1 MNITQIDLSN
11 KQQVRDFLDLPFRI
25 YKDIPDWVPP
35 LQMDERRRLD
45 TKRYPFFR
53 HSQAGFF
60 LAYDGTRILGRLA
73 VLDNRLYNQHNNEKT
88 AFFYLFECENQLPA
102 AQGLFEAA
110 CDWARARGLT
120 NMLGPK
126 GFTVLDGFGLLV
138 KGFEHRPAFGIPYN
152 PSYYPGLI
160 EAAGFQPER
169 DVLSGYLGPD
179 IQFPPRVHQLAAR
192 IAQRRGL
199 RIARYRTRKDLRAF
213 VPSMKALYN
222 SALRGTAGNAPLT
235 DDEVR
240 MMANQLLWF
249 ADPRLLKVVIK
260 VEDPRQG
267 AEDPRKGVEDPRQG
281 AAAPR
286 AVPDRVQ
293 GKDQPVG
300 FLMAYPDIS
309 AALQKTG
316 GRLFP
321 FGWITLLREFK
332 RTDWLNI
339 NGAGL
344 LPEYRGSGGTAIL
357 YSELFKAV
365 VEPGQFKHADSVQIG
380 AENENML
387 RELEAF
393 GVDFYKAHRTYVRT
407 L

>member
-1 MNITQIDLSN
+1 MKITQIDLAN

-25 YKDIPDWVPP
+25 YKDIPGWVPP

-45 TKRYPFFR
+45 PKRYPFYR
-53 HSQAGFF
+53 HSRAGFF
-60 LAYDGTRILGRLA
+60 LAYDGARALGRLA
-73 VLDNRLYNQHNNEKT
+73 VLDHRLYNQHNNEKT
-88 AFFYLFECENQLPA
+88 AFFYLFECEHDQQA
-102 AQGLFEAA
+102 ASALFAAA

-120 NMLGPK
+120 KILGPK

-138 KGFEHRPAFGIPYN
+138 KGFEHRPAFGLPYN

-169 DVLSGYLGPD
+169 DALSGYLGPD
-179 IQFPPRVHQLAAR
+179 IRFPPRVHQLAER
-192 IAQRRGL
+192 IARRRGL

-213 VPSMKALYN
+213 VPGLKALYN
-222 SALRGTAGNAPLT
+222 SALRGTASNAPLT
-235 DDEVR
+235 DEEAH

-249 ADPRLLKVVIK
+249 SDPRLLKVIMK
-260 VEDPRQG
+260 VADPRQG
-267 AEDPRKGVEDPRQG
+267 AEGLRQG
-281 AAAPR
+281 EVDPHKVR
-286 AVPDRVQ
+286 EE
-293 GKDQPVG
+293 PVG

-309 AALQKTG
+309 AALQKTR

-321 FGWITLLREFK
+321 FGWITLLREFR
-332 RTDWLNI
+332 RTEWLNI

-344 LPEYRGSGGTAIL
+344 LPEYRGLGGTAIL

-365 VEPGQFKHADSVQIG
+365 VETGQFKHADIVQIG
-380 AENENML
+380 TENENML
-387 RELEAF
+387 RELEQF
-393 GVDFYKAHRTYVRT
+393 GVNFYKVHRTYVRT